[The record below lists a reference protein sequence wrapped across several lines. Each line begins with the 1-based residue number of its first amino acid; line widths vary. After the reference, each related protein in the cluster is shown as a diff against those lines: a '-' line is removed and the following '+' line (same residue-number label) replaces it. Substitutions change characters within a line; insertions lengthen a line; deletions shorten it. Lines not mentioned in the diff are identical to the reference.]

1 MVCSLYHS
9 SPGCKLGPPQ
19 QVIWLMQF
27 YRFIC
32 PLLGLLI
39 LIKINLIQICP
50 QILSTLKHYFLGN
63 CDFDENVKRV
73 NLRSF
78 RKKLEH
84 YLSQTENGGK
94 FISFIE
100 INDSNTKV
108 KGNEFIENLVYAHAV
123 HQNLGSK
130 NTRSVS
136 KTDSKKLQE
145 VITKDSIITKSK
157 QD

>member
-1 MVCSLYHS
+1 MVCTIHHS
-9 SPGCKLGPPQ
+9 MLHWIINTNWKKDR
-19 QVIWLMQF
+19 IW
-27 YRFIC
+27 IC
-32 PLLGLLI
+32 RICYQLL
-39 LIKINLIQICP
+39 KQ
-50 QILSTLKHYFLGN
+50 YFLGN

-84 YLSQTENGGK
+84 YLSQTESGGK

>member
-1 MVCSLYHS
+1 M
-9 SPGCKLGPPQ
+9 
-19 QVIWLMQF
+19 I
-27 YRFIC
+27 
-32 PLLGLLI
+32 
-39 LIKINLIQICP
+39 
-50 QILSTLKHYFLGN
+50 STPKHYFLGN

-100 INDSNTKV
+100 INDISTEV
-108 KGNEFIENLVYAHAV
+108 EGNGFIENLVYAQAV
-123 HQNLGSK
+123 HRNLGSK

-136 KTDSKKLQE
+136 QTDFKKLQE
-145 VITKDSIITKSK
+145 VIIKDSIITKCK
-157 QD
+157 ED